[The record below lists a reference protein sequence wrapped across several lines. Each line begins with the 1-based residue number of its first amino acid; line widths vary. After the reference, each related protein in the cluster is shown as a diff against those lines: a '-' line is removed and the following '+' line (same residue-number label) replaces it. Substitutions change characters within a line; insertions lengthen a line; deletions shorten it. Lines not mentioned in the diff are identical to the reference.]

1 MSARMCVSACVH
13 IHKGKPLSTSNQ
25 GPNQHPIA
33 HPHNL
38 SLYLSLFCSS
48 YFHSL
53 SPSHGLCILPLSPP
67 SSPLFLPSSCSSLEM
82 AAVVMVMVGVTG
94 GAGGLVLQG
103 MLGTAQAQL
112 RGQLSAFPVLVVML
126 EGEDKPG

>member
-1 MSARMCVSACVH
+1 
-13 IHKGKPLSTSNQ
+13 
-25 GPNQHPIA
+25 
-33 HPHNL
+33 
-38 SLYLSLFCSS
+38 
-48 YFHSL
+48 
-53 SPSHGLCILPLSPP
+53 
-67 SSPLFLPSSCSSLEM
+67 M